1 MTRPLLTPDT
11 PVDIETLIARLVD
24 SLRTDPIM
32 AHQPHMVGIRTGGAW
47 IAERLHQQLGLETPL
62 GLLDISFY
70 RDDFS
75 RIGLNPSVRP
85 SSIPWPV
92 ENAHIILVDD
102 VLYTGR
108 TIRAALNELFDY
120 GRPAQVLL
128 TTLLERPGCREL
140 PICAR
145 HVAAQIPCE
154 HPVKLTGPD
163 PLALQWSPAAPATGE
178 TAQ

>member
-1 MTRPLLTPDT
+1 MNLDLNIDQ
-11 PVDIETLIARLVD
+11 LIQQLAQQ
-24 SLRTDPIM
+24 LRDDPIM
-32 AHQPHMVGIRTGGAW
+32 AHTPKMVGIRTGGEW
-47 IAERLHQQLGLETPL
+47 IAQRLHTALNLSDPL
-62 GLLDISFY
+62 GVLDISFY

-75 RIGLNPSVRP
+75 RVGLHPTVKPSH
-85 SSIPWPV
+85 IPWTV

-120 GRPAQVLL
+120 GRPQQVLL

-145 HVAAQIPCE
+145 YVGAQLAC
-154 HPVKLTGPD
+154 HQQVKLTGPD
-163 PLALQWSPAAPATGE
+163 PLQLNIIDQDPEAH
-178 TAQ
+178 